1 VPASKR
7 SLIYAWSEASEMD
20 YDVIVIGGGLVGVS
34 IAWGLSTCGY
44 RIAVVDESDVAYRAA
59 RANFG
64 LVWSSSKGLGNAA
77 YSRWSRTSTANWHQ
91 LAAALKAET
100 GVDTGFVQSG
110 GFSIRLTSTE
120 LERGIESMAKLADQ
134 PGMEAE
140 GTPPLEY
147 EILDQ
152 AETRRRLPLVGETV
166 AGAIFSPL
174 DGHANPLR
182 LFMSFHKALSQRGVH
197 YLPHRKT
204 AAISHR
210 GGTFELVGDGWR
222 LSAGKIVLAAG
233 IGNTAL
239 APMVGL
245 NVPLSPSRGQIIVTE
260 RIKPFL
266 SHATGYLRQTD
277 EGSVLIGESK
287 EATIDHQRPRGPI
300 TAVLAERAV
309 RTFPL
314 LKDAKAVRIWAA
326 FRVVTPDG
334 YPIYEQSESFPGA
347 FACTCHSGVTLAA
360 NHALV
365 LPRQISAGALSD
377 DLSAFHSRRFHV
389 PTAA

>member
-1 VPASKR
+1 
-7 SLIYAWSEASEMD
+7 MD
-20 YDVIVIGGGLVGVS
+20 YDIIVIGGGLVGVS
-34 IAWGLSTCGY
+34 IAWGLSKCGQ
-44 RIAVVDESDVAYRAA
+44 RVAVVDEGDVANRAA

-91 LAAALKAET
+91 LAAELKGET
-100 GVDTGFVQSG
+100 GIDTGFIQSG
-110 GFSIRLTSTE
+110 GFSIRLTPTE
-120 LERGIESMAKLADQ
+120 LERGIASMTKLATQ
-134 PGMEAE
+134 TGMEGE

-174 DGHANPLR
+174 DGHVNPLR
-182 LFMSFHKALSQRGVH
+182 LFAAFHKALQLRGVH

-204 AAISHR
+204 TAIRHR
-210 GGTFELVGDGWR
+210 AGAFELHGDGWR
-222 LSAGKIVLAAG
+222 LTSGKIVLAAG
-233 IGNTAL
+233 IGSTAL

-260 RIKPFL
+260 RLKPFL
-266 SHATGYLRQTD
+266 HHAIGYLRQTD

-287 EATIDHQRPRGPI
+287 EATIDHQRPRAPI
-300 TAVLAERAV
+300 SAVLAERAV

-314 LKDAKAVRIWAA
+314 LRDVKSVRTWAA

-334 YPIYEQSESFPGA
+334 YPIYEQSERFPGA
-347 FACTCHSGVTLAA
+347 FAFACHSGVTLAA

-365 LPRQISAGALSD
+365 LPRQISAGGLCA
-377 DLSAFHSRRFHV
+377 DLSVFHSRRFRV
-389 PTAA
+389 PSAA

>member
-1 VPASKR
+1 
-7 SLIYAWSEASEMD
+7 MD

-34 IAWGLSTCGY
+34 IAWGLSRCGQ
-44 RIAVVDESDVAYRAA
+44 RVAIVDEDDVANRAA

-77 YSRWSRTSTANWHQ
+77 YSRWSRTSTANWHR
-91 LAAALKAET
+91 LAAELKAET
-100 GVDTGFVQSG
+100 GIDTGFVQSG
-110 GFSIRLTSTE
+110 GFSIRLTPTE
-120 LERGIESMAKLADQ
+120 LERGIASMARLADQ
-134 PGMEAE
+134 QGMDAE

-182 LFMSFHKALSQRGVH
+182 LFAGFHKALQQRGVH
-197 YLPHRKT
+197 YFPHRKT
-204 AAISHR
+204 TAIRHS
-210 GGTFELVGDGWR
+210 GGAFELAGEGWR
-222 LSAGKIVLAAG
+222 LGAGKIVLAAG

-245 NVPLSPSRGQIIVTE
+245 SVPLSPSRGQIIVTE
-260 RIKPFL
+260 RLKPFL

-300 TAVLAERAV
+300 TSVLAERAL

-314 LKDAKAVRIWAA
+314 LRDAKAVRIWAA

-334 YPIYEQSESFPGA
+334 YPIYEQSERFPGA
-347 FACTCHSGVTLAA
+347 FAFACHSGVTLAA

-365 LPRQISAGALSD
+365 LPRQISAGALSE
-377 DLSAFHSRRFHV
+377 DLSVFHSRRFHV
-389 PTAA
+389 PAAV

>member
-1 VPASKR
+1 
-7 SLIYAWSEASEMD
+7 MD

-34 IAWGLSTCGY
+34 IAWGLSKCGQ
-44 RIAVVDESDVAYRAA
+44 RVAIVDEGDLANRAA

-91 LAAALKAET
+91 LAAELKGET
-100 GVDTGFVQSG
+100 GIDTGFVQSG
-110 GFSIRLTSTE
+110 GFSIRLTPTE
-120 LERGIESMAKLADQ
+120 LERGIASMAKLAGQ
-134 PGMEAE
+134 PGMDAE

-174 DGHANPLR
+174 DGHANALR
-182 LFMSFHKALSQRGVH
+182 LFAGFHKAAQQRGVH

-204 AAISHR
+204 TAIRHR
-210 GGTFELVGDGWR
+210 AGAFELAGDGWR
-222 LSAGKIVLAAG
+222 LVGGKIVLAAG

-260 RIKPFL
+260 RLKPFL

-300 TAVLAERAV
+300 TAVLAERAL
-309 RTFPL
+309 RAFPL
-314 LKDAKAVRIWAA
+314 LREAKAVRIWAA

-334 YPIYEQSESFPGA
+334 YPIYEQSERFPGA
-347 FACTCHSGVTLAA
+347 FACACHSGVTLAA

-365 LPRQISAGALSD
+365 LPRQISAGALSE
-377 DLSAFHSRRFHV
+377 DLSVFHSRRFHV
-389 PTAA
+389 PAAV

>member
-1 VPASKR
+1 MGCLGKASG
-7 SLIYAWSEASEMD
+7 MD
-20 YDVIVIGGGLVGVS
+20 YDLIVIGGGLVGVS
-34 IAWGLSTCGY
+34 LAWGLSRCGQ
-44 RIAVVDESDVAYRAA
+44 RVAIVDEGDLANRAA

-77 YSRWSRTSTANWHQ
+77 YSRWSRTSTANWHR
-91 LAAALKAET
+91 LAAELKAET
-100 GVDTGFVQSG
+100 GIDTGFIQSG
-110 GFSIRLTSTE
+110 GFSIRLTPTE
-120 LERGIESMAKLADQ
+120 LQRGIASMAKLATQ
-134 PGMEAE
+134 PGMEGE

-174 DGHANPLR
+174 DGHVNPLR
-182 LFMSFHKALSQRGVH
+182 LFAAFHKALQQRGVH

-204 AAISHR
+204 TAIHHR
-210 GGTFELVGDGWR
+210 AGAFELSGDGWT
-222 LSAGKIVLAAG
+222 LTSGKIVLAAG

-245 NVPLSPSRGQIIVTE
+245 NVPLTPSRGQIIVTE
-260 RIKPFL
+260 RLKPFL

-300 TAVLAERAV
+300 SAVMAERAV

-314 LKDAKAVRIWAA
+314 LRDVKAVRTWAA

-334 YPIYEQSESFPGA
+334 YPIYEQSERFPGA
-347 FACTCHSGVTLAA
+347 FAFSCHSGVTLAA

-365 LPRQISAGALSD
+365 LPRQISAGELCA
-377 DLSAFHSRRFHV
+377 DLSVFHSRRFRV
-389 PTAA
+389 PAAA